1 MSACCGPGR
10 GSAAPAATA
19 ESTTPWADFAVP
31 ARSTA
36 DLLRGTVAVPG
47 GPFLMG
53 GADEDAFPADGE
65 GPVREVVLAP
75 FRIDAACVTNAAFA
89 RFVKATG
96 YRTEAELIGWSYVF
110 GPFVPP
116 GARHAVLPGTVP
128 GAPWWNAVAGASWR
142 APEGPGTSIGDRR
155 DHPVVHVSWHDAS
168 AYARWAGKRL
178 PTEAEWEKAARG
190 GLARARFPWG
200 DELTPKGR
208 HRCNIWQGDFPV
220 RNTREDGYAGTAPV
234 KAYAPNGYGL
244 HNVAGNVWEW
254 CADRFSADWHVPDR
268 PETRVDPV
276 GPPDGAGRVL
286 RGGSYLCHRSYC
298 NRYRVAARTSN
309 TPDST
314 TGHGGFRCAVSVDA

>member
-10 GSAAPAATA
+10 ESATTAAAVT
-19 ESTTPWADFAVP
+19 TTPPADFAVP
-31 ARSTA
+31 EWSTA

-75 FRIDAACVTNAAFA
+75 FRIDATCVTNAGFA

-110 GPFVPP
+110 GAFVPRE
-116 GARHAVLPGTVP
+116 ARHAVLPGTVP
-128 GAPWWNAVAGASWR
+128 GAPWWRAVTGACWR

-155 DHPVVHVSWHDAS
+155 DHPVVHVSWNDAT

-190 GLARARFPWG
+190 GLVRARFPWG

-220 RNTREDGYAGTAPV
+220 RNTLEDGYAGTAPV

-244 HNVAGNVWEW
+244 YNVSGNVWEW

-268 PETRVDPV
+268 PETRIDPA
-276 GPPDGAGRVL
+276 GPPEGGNRVL
-286 RGGSYLCHRSYC
+286 RGGSHLCHRSYC

-314 TGHGGFRCAVSVDA
+314 TGHGGFRCALPL